1 MSPIANMEQAL
12 LQQFQQLVAA
22 HTGLQ
27 IRAQEL
33 AAFQQT
39 LLARSKALQLSQPE
53 KYCRLL
59 ENASTQSAQE
69 WTQLIALL
77 TNQESYFFRDKGQFS
92 LLRQTILPK
101 LIEANHER
109 RELRLWSAGCSTGEE
124 AFSLAMLVD
133 QLLPARENWK
143 IFILGTD
150 LKEAA
155 LDKAR
160 RGLFSP
166 WSFRLVEPAM
176 QQIYFREQQ
185 SDYKLNAR
193 IRDMVTFRAGNLF
206 KDSFPSKAAGIYEM
220 DLILCRNVFIYFEAS
235 AVSVVINKM
244 AKTLREGGY
253 LMTGHA
259 ELNTQNVQPL
269 QARVLTG
276 SVVYQRDNNG
286 NLSNAARS
294 TPAAPPAPAL
304 TSPVFISP
312 IPPAPN
318 TSLPANRTTPR
329 SEVAAIIPAAPTD
342 LLAEAEVLFRQKSY
356 VAALE
361 KTIQCLQSEPQ
372 NHDALCMAAQSC
384 ANLGRYDEAA
394 GYCRRAIAVD
404 SFAPVPYSLLAH
416 IEEERGASEVAAQ
429 LLKKVI
435 YLAPNFIPAY
445 LELADLHQK
454 QGDQTR
460 AQKMRASALE
470 LLRGLPP
477 ETIVEPYELAAP
489 EIIRQLQSASVG

>member
-1 MSPIANMEQAL
+1 MEQAL
-12 LQQFQQLVAA
+12 LQQFQQLVTA

-59 ENASTQSAQE
+59 EDASTQSAQE

-92 LLRQTILPK
+92 LLRQTILPE
-101 LIEANHER
+101 LIGANREK

-160 RGLFSP
+160 RGIFSP

-193 IRDMVTFRAGNLF
+193 IRDMVTFRTGNLF
-206 KDSFPSKAAGIYEM
+206 KDSFPCKAAGIYEM
-220 DLILCRNVFIYFEAS
+220 DLILCRNVFIYFEAN

-253 LMTGHA
+253 IMTGHA

-269 QARVLTG
+269 QARVLPG
-276 SVVYQRDNNG
+276 AVVYQRENFNTF
-286 NLSNAARS
+286 NSAARS
-294 TPAAPPAPAL
+294 TPLAFVPPV
-304 TSPVFISP
+304 SPVVP
-312 IPPAPN
+312 V
-318 TSLPANRTTPR
+318 LPAALPASRSTPR

-342 LLAEAEVLFRQKSY
+342 LLAEAAALFRQKSY
-356 VAALE
+356 LAALE
-361 KTIQCLQSEPQ
+361 KTIQLLQNEPQ
-372 NHDALCMAAQSC
+372 NHAALCIAAQSC
-384 ANLGRYDEAA
+384 ANSGRYDEAA

-404 SFAPVPYSLLAH
+404 SFAPIPYSLLAH

-460 AQKMRASALE
+460 AQKMRATALE

-477 ETIVEPYELAAP
+477 ETIVEPYALAAP